1 MTAPTTLPPMIAMVV
16 TGIPLG
22 TGVVTDGRSVTRT
35 GSGVLEG
42 GLGSSGVFVVG
53 TGAGVVVVVG
63 TGSGVVVVGTGSGVV
78 VVGTGTGVVV
88 VGTGSGVV
96 VVGTG
101 SGVVVVGTGTGV
113 VVVGTGSGVV
123 VVGTGT
129 GVVVVGTGS
138 GVVVVG
144 TGSGVVVVGTGTGVV
159 VVGTG
164 TGVVVS
170 SNTYAKTTSLSDTD
184 PIDMSVSLRD
194 LSRFSKLVAAN
205 VELVAATVDATSSGG
220 IVIVVPTPV
229 DVVSRRRRSGCS
241 VTEVIRTTAPE
252 MFIARSTLDTYSVRL
267 AAVNSSTRIKSVA
280 LNDT

>member
-1 MTAPTTLPPMIAMVV
+1 MIAMVV

-53 TGAGVVVVVG
+53 TGAGV
-63 TGSGVVVVGTGSGVV
+63 
-78 VVGTGTGVVV
+78 
-88 VGTGSGVV
+88 
-96 VVGTG
+96 
-101 SGVVVVGTGTGV
+101 
-113 VVVGTGSGVV
+113 
-123 VVGTGT
+123 
-129 GVVVVGTGS
+129 VVVVGTGS

>member
-101 SGVVVVGTGTGV
+101 TGV
-113 VVVGTGSGVV
+113 VVVGTGS
-123 VVGTGT
+123 

>member
-53 TGAGVVVVVG
+53 TGAGV
-63 TGSGVVVVGTGSGVV
+63 
-78 VVGTGTGVVV
+78 
-88 VGTGSGVV
+88 
-96 VVGTG
+96 
-101 SGVVVVGTGTGV
+101 
-113 VVVGTGSGVV
+113 
-123 VVGTGT
+123 
-129 GVVVVGTGS
+129 VVVVGTGS

>member
-53 TGAGVVVVVG
+53 TGAGV
-63 TGSGVVVVGTGSGVV
+63 
-78 VVGTGTGVVV
+78 
-88 VGTGSGVV
+88 
-96 VVGTG
+96 
-101 SGVVVVGTGTGV
+101 
-113 VVVGTGSGVV
+113 
-123 VVGTGT
+123 
-129 GVVVVGTGS
+129 VVVVGTGS

-252 MFIARSTLDTYSVRL
+252 MFIARSTPDTYSVRL